1 MTLDTDPNTSNMTS
15 AEHMT
20 ASFAVLELGVDASL
34 EPTTAVTP
42 TNLFFFSGMGNKVSE
57 PRPRIESTQL

>member
-1 MTLDTDPNTSNMTS
+1 MTIDTDPNSSNMTS

-42 TNLFFFSGMGNKVSE
+42 TNQSNIDYCIKSE
-57 PRPRIESTQL
+57 DDGDTITV